1 MIRYGGGENIFLK
14 SARKERYSAMETT
27 NNDPREEKWQSMLA
41 SLDLFTDD
49 FLSEEIEP
57 LPLEEREVLL

>member
-1 MIRYGGGENIFLK
+1 
-14 SARKERYSAMETT
+14 METT